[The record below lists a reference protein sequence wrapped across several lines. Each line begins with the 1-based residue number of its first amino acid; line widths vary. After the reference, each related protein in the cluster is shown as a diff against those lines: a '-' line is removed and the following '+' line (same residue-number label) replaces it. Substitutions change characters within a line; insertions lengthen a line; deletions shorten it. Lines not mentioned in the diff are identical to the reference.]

1 MSSCCCFNMCDR
13 RVVGP
18 SLDVICAESKSEDT
32 TAVDSLFNRDCGLER
47 RYRFTNIANE
57 VSSFAVVHLQ
67 VIGKDGT
74 STVLGGSKGT
84 VIHFYPRL
92 IRR

>member
-1 MSSCCCFNMCDR
+1 MCDR

-18 SLDVICAESKSEDT
+18 SLDVICPESKSEDT

-47 RYRFTNIANE
+47 GCRSTNIANE
-57 VSSFAVVHLQ
+57 ISSFTVVHLQ
-67 VIGKDGT
+67 FIGKDGT
-74 STVLGGSKGT
+74 STVLGGSKGPI
-84 VIHFYPRL
+84 IHFDPRL